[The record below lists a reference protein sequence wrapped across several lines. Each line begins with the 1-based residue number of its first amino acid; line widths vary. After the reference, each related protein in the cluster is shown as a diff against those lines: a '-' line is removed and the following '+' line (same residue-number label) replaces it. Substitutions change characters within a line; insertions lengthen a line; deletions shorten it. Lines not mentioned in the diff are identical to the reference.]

1 MTSIRTRVFR
11 STIVE
16 HLIHNLTSLD
26 RHTIDEYRRKEEAL
40 AGRQILP
47 RGTRVEKVDIDGL
60 SAEWVRARG
69 VPVGDARTILYF
81 HGGGYIAGS
90 CATHRDLA
98 ARISAAGGVRVLVVD
113 YRLAPEH
120 KYPAALEDG
129 LRSYRWLRNG
139 GVAAEQIVV
148 GGDSAGGG
156 LALETLIVLRD
167 GGEELPKAAF
177 LLSPWLSPIPDGESY
192 ETRAAADPFIT
203 KEFALAC
210 AEALLGGT
218 ETDSRELV
226 LFDRNLRGLP
236 SLLVQVGEDE
246 ILLSDSVRLVENALA
261 AGVDARLDVWKE
273 MWHVFQAFAVVLPE
287 AKHAVASIG
296 SFVRDELVEPGSRG

>member
-1 MTSIRTRVFR
+1 MTSVRSRVFR
-11 STIVE
+11 SAVVE
-16 HLIHNLTSLD
+16 RLLRTATSLD
-26 RHTIDEYRRKEEAL
+26 GRTIEEYRRKEESL
-40 AGRQILP
+40 AGHQILP

-90 CATHRDLA
+90 CSTHRDLA
-98 ARISAAGGVRVLVVD
+98 ARISAACGVRVLVVG

-129 LRSYRWLRNG
+129 LRAYHWLLDD
-139 GVAAEQIVV
+139 GVAAEQIVL

-156 LALETLIVLRD
+156 LALETLLTLRD

-177 LLSPWLSPIPDGESY
+177 LLSPWLSPVPDGESY
-192 ETRAAADPFIT
+192 ETRAEADPFIT
-203 KEFALAC
+203 KDFALAC
-210 AEALLGGT
+210 AEALLDGT
-218 ETDSRELV
+218 ETDPRELV
-226 LFDRNLRGLP
+226 LFEKDLRGLP
-236 SLLVQVGEDE
+236 RLLVQVGEDE

-273 MWHVFQAFAVVLPE
+273 MWHVFQAFAVILPE
-287 AKHAVASIG
+287 AKRAVASIG
-296 SFVRDELVEPGSRG
+296 GFVSESLAEPGSRE